1 MAQYGTVS
9 FRKKQLSLQEKDLRK
24 KIYGYEAL
32 NNTARARLWT
42 VGTLAGEWW
51 PSENFIGFWAYQIS
65 SSVYVISDQ
74 IRFMQYLKMVHI

>member
-32 NNTARARLWT
+32 NNTERARLWK
-42 VGTLAGEWW
+42 VGTLACE
-51 PSENFIGFWAYQIS
+51 
-65 SSVYVISDQ
+65 
-74 IRFMQYLKMVHI
+74 